1 MLRSFGLWTP
11 CWEMRMFAPLFELVM
26 KSVVVT
32 TGQPLLPTVISG
44 IDIFYK
50 IINCFF
56 LFLN

>member
-1 MLRSFGLWTP
+1 
-11 CWEMRMFAPLFELVM
+11 MFAALFELVM